1 MLPYCLKCKEITNSK
16 KPKVVKTKNGIKM
29 VSSSCLV

>member
-1 MLPYCLKCKEITNSK
+1 MLPYCLKCKEITDRKN
-16 KPKVVKTKNGIKM
+16 PKVVKTKNGIKM